1 MPCRYDYA
9 VIRVVPR
16 VDREEFINVGIL
28 LSCEAQ
34 RLLSVQIEL
43 DAALLATFAPSLD
56 LDQLR
61 QHLDA
66 IPRICA
72 GAEGS
77 GPIGRLPL
85 RARFHWLTAT
95 RSSIV
100 QTSPVHSGICG
111 DPSAVME
118 RLLRTMV
125 RRQA

>member
-16 VDREEFINVGIL
+16 VDREEFVNVGII

-34 RLLSVQIEL
+34 QFLSARIEL
-43 DAALLATFAPSLD
+43 DQTLLAAFAPSLD
-56 LDQLR
+56 LDMLAR
-61 QHLDA
+61 HTDA

-72 GAEGS
+72 SSADD
-77 GPIGRLPL
+77 GPIARLPL

-100 QTSPVHSGICG
+100 QTSPVHSGICA
-111 DPSAVME
+111 DLDAVLE
-118 RLLRTMV
+118 RLLQRMV
-125 RRQA
+125 RRGD